1 MSEHE
6 QHSDDLTG
14 RVVYDPD
21 GFKIGKLG
29 QAWIGEHDE
38 RPRWVTV
45 NTGLFGLR
53 ESFLPV
59 RGLRLDEDGEI
70 QTPYSKDHV
79 KDAPSIEPSGRLD
92 PAEQRRL
99 AEHYAEQPVDDTAGS
114 TSV

>member
-1 MSEHE
+1 MSENE

-21 GFKIGKLG
+21 GFTIGKLG

-70 QTPYSKDHV
+70 RTPCSKEHV
-79 KDAPSIEPSGRLD
+79 KNAPSIEPTGRLD
-92 PAEQRRL
+92 PAEERRL
-99 AEHYAEQPVDDTAGS
+99 ADHYAEQLTGG
-114 TSV
+114 TSA